1 MTHFTLTYYR
11 EAAKPIRESAPSDLM
26 NSDQKDL
33 DGLRALDQQVITTIH
48 KRYFPEIYRYVRY
61 RLGNETIAEDIAG
74 ETITRLLESVYSG
87 GGPRTNLR
95 GWLIGTASNL
105 VNDHLRKFYAHPT
118 ELLPDDLHDDGP
130 SPHQYSEMTDRNRAI
145 NEAILRLTPD
155 QQQVIAL
162 RFGGGYSLHETA
174 MLMKKKENAIKALQ
188 FRALAAL
195 RKSFGEDL
203 L

>member
-1 MTHFTLTYYR
+1 MNPYPLSYCR
-11 EAAKPIRESAPSDLM
+11 EDTKSIRESDQSDLM
-26 NSDQKDL
+26 SSNLDDL
-33 DGLRALDQQVITTIH
+33 DGLRALDHQVIAAVH
-48 KRYFPEIYRYVRY
+48 KRFFPEIFRYVRY
-61 RLGNETIAEDIAG
+61 RLGNEIIAEDITG
-74 ETITRLLESVYSG
+74 ETFTRLLESVYSG

-118 ELLPDDLHDDGP
+118 ELLPEDLHDDGP
-130 SPHQYSEMTDRNRAI
+130 SPTQYSEQTDRNRQI
-145 NEAILRLTPD
+145 NDALTKLTPD

-162 RFGGGYSLHETA
+162 RFGGGYSLKETA
-174 MLMKKKENAIKALQ
+174 ALMKKNENAIKALQ

-195 RKSFGEDL
+195 RRSFGEDL

>member
-1 MTHFTLTYYR
+1 MNPYSLSYCR
-11 EAAKPIRESAPSDLM
+11 EDTKSIRESDQSDLM
-26 NSDQKDL
+26 SGNLDDL
-33 DGLRALDQQVITTIH
+33 DGLRALDHQVIAAVH
-48 KRYFPEIYRYVRY
+48 KRFFPEIFRYVRY
-61 RLGNETIAEDIAG
+61 RLGNEIIAEDITG
-74 ETITRLLESVYSG
+74 ETFTRLLESVYSG

-118 ELLPDDLHDDGP
+118 ELLPEDLHDDGP
-130 SPHQYSEMTDRNRAI
+130 SPTQYSEQTDRNRQI
-145 NEAILRLTPD
+145 NDALTKLTPD

-162 RFGGGYSLHETA
+162 RFGGGYSLKETA
-174 MLMKKKENAIKALQ
+174 ALMKKNENAIKALQ

-195 RKSFGEDL
+195 RRSFGVDL